1 MASDAVVDDYRS
13 GGLKKER
20 RVVEMD
26 ITLDLPS
33 KLAIPLSV
41 AGYDGEKFTEEVKQL
56 LAVSLFQRNVLSLGQ
71 SAKLAEMH
79 LWDFIQL
86 LSEHDIP
93 IAEYDDEEIQQ
104 ELDSAEWLRQ

>member
-1 MASDAVVDDYRS
+1 
-13 GGLKKER
+13 
-20 RVVEMD
+20 MD

-33 KLAIPLSV
+33 ELAIPLSV
-41 AGYDGEKFTEEVKQL
+41 AGCDGEKLTEEAKRL
-56 LAVSLFQRNVLSLGQ
+56 LAVALFQRNVLSLGQ

-86 LSEHDIP
+86 LSQQGIP

-104 ELDSAEWLRQ
+104 ELESAECLHR